1 MERQDLLDRMANAFG
16 QSEGDSRARSHLAPL
31 ELQSNLEEEKFFKDE
46 PPVRRSGGVF
56 KRGKTF
62 AFVWKMHLLKSGA
75 TVEQLKAAAQGRRN
89 AVGDLRS
96 KIF

>member
-16 QSEGDSRARSHLAPL
+16 QSESDSRARSHLAPL
-31 ELQSNLEEEKFFKDE
+31 ELQSYLKEEKLFKDE
-46 PPVRRSGGVF
+46 PPVSRSGGVF

-75 TVEQLKAAAQGRRN
+75 AVEQFQAAAQRRWN
-89 AVGDLRS
+89 TIGDLRS
-96 KIF
+96 KMF

>member
-1 MERQDLLDRMANAFG
+1 MKRKDLLDRMANAFV
-16 QSEGDSRARSHLAPL
+16 QSEGDSRARSHLALL

-75 TVEQLKAAAQGRRN
+75 AVEQFQAAAQRRGN
-89 AVGDLRS
+89 TIGDLRS